1 MQRNNLILI
10 SSLEISGDEYAGWL
24 IEQYKTID
32 PNTSFIGLGGDQSI
46 KAGMHLT
53 AHFKNHATMNF
64 LDIIKKIKIFRQLL
78 NTLIDALDK
87 HQPKAVVLIDSS
99 SFNLRLAKAA
109 HMRNIPVLYLIPP
122 KVWAWASWRLKK
134 IDRYCHQLGCL
145 YSFETDFYNSH
156 NISAISIQHPRNHLY
171 SPSRSYVK
179 GLIAICPGSRVS
191 EIKDNLPQMLDAC
204 KLILKQVPNAKFGLV
219 IASKRLKQLIKTICE
234 QNHPLN
240 IEFIENDQKKY
251 LAKVDV
257 AIATSG
263 TLTYELMLLKT
274 PMVVVYRTS
283 HKFNYYIIKEWL
295 YKPMWVS
302 LPNLIAMR
310 TVVPELL
317 QNKVTANNITKEVLK
332 ILNTQSCRL
341 DMVSQLNVLRQQS
354 MSDDH
359 KSLGKI
365 LYEFVT

>member
-1 MQRNNLILI
+1 M
-10 SSLEISGDEYAGWL
+10 
-24 IEQYKTID
+24 
-32 PNTSFIGLGGDQSI
+32 
-46 KAGMHLT
+46 
-53 AHFKNHATMNF
+53 
-64 LDIIKKIKIFRQLL
+64 
-78 NTLIDALDK
+78 
-87 HQPKAVVLIDSS
+87 
-99 SFNLRLAKAA
+99 
-109 HMRNIPVLYLIPP
+109 
-122 KVWAWASWRLKK
+122 
-134 IDRYCHQLGCL
+134 
-145 YSFETDFYNSH
+145 
-156 NISAISIQHPRNHLY
+156 
-171 SPSRSYVK
+171 
-179 GLIAICPGSRVS
+179 
-191 EIKDNLPQMLDAC
+191 
-204 KLILKQVPNAKFGLV
+204 
-219 IASKRLKQLIKTICE
+219 IKTICE

-295 YKPMWVS
+295 FKPMWVS